1 MNEQKEI
8 LEGYSSLEKGAYL
21 GAIATIATAD
31 RTATEEEME
40 YLEALCESAKLSEA
54 QTDMIKRAAN
64 ELTGDELKKSL
75 DILKTSN
82 LKYSLITDMIAF
94 AESDG
99 SYTDEEKKE
108 IERIAIYLGVNEK
121 QFSLLDEFAHEATEE
136 AETVSTGTGEQTH
149 KQNFL
154 SGGLKEKMQSAGI
167 DTSGLLKGLI
177 GVMGPILLAGMLGG
191 GRRRSG
197 GGMFGN
203 NTRGGDMFGNATR
216 GGGKMGGGAMGGGL
230 GSLIGMLGG
239 GRRNRPTGR
248 SGGLFGGLLKGF

>member
-1 MNEQKEI
+1 MNDQKEI
-8 LEGYSSLEKGAYL
+8 LEGYSGIEKGAYL

-40 YLEALCESAKLSEA
+40 YLEALCESANLTES
-54 QTDMIKRAAN
+54 QTAMIKRAAN
-64 ELTGDELKKSL
+64 ELTGDELKRSL
-75 DILKTSN
+75 DVLKTSN

-99 SYTDEEKKE
+99 SYTEEEKKE
-108 IERIAIYLGVNEK
+108 IERIATYLGVNEK
-121 QFSLLDEFAHEATEE
+121 QFSLLDEFAHEATTE
-136 AETVSTGTGEQTH
+136 AETISTNSDDQPQ
-149 KQNFL
+149 KQSFL
-154 SGGLKEKMQSAGI
+154 SGSLKEKMQGAGI
-167 DTSGLLKGLI
+167 DTSGLMKGLI

-191 GRRRSG
+191 GRRRRS

-203 NTRGGDMFGNATR
+203 NRSGAGM
-216 GGGKMGGGAMGGGL
+216 MGGGAMGGGL

-239 GRRNRPTGR
+239 GRKSRPAGR

>member
-8 LEGYSSLEKGAYL
+8 LEGYSNLEKGAYL

-40 YLEALCESAKLSEA
+40 YLEALCESANLTDS

-75 DILKTSN
+75 DVLKTSS

-99 SYTDEEKKE
+99 SYTDEERKE
-108 IERIAIYLGVNEK
+108 IERIATYLGVNEK

-136 AETVSTGTGEQTH
+136 AETVSSSGGEQSQ
-149 KQNFL
+149 KQSFL
-154 SGGLKEKMQSAGI
+154 SGGLKDKMQDAGI
-167 DTSGLLKGLI
+167 DTSGLMKGLI

-191 GRRRSG
+191 GRRRRSGGIFGNNTGG

-203 NTRGGDMFGNATR
+203 TR
-216 GGGKMGGGAMGGGL
+216 GGGMMGGGAMGGGL

-239 GRRNRPTGR
+239 GRRSRPTGR
-248 SGGLFGGLLKGF
+248 SGGLFGGLFKGF

>member
-167 DTSGLLKGLI
+167 DTSGLLKG
-177 GVMGPILLAGMLGG
+177 
-191 GRRRSG
+191 
-197 GGMFGN
+197 
-203 NTRGGDMFGNATR
+203 
-216 GGGKMGGGAMGGGL
+216 
-230 GSLIGMLGG
+230 
-239 GRRNRPTGR
+239 
-248 SGGLFGGLLKGF
+248 

>member
-40 YLEALCESAKLSEA
+40 YLEALCESAKLNES
-54 QTDMIKRAAN
+54 QTAMIKRAAN

-75 DILKTSN
+75 DVLKTSD

-99 SYTDEEKKE
+99 SYTDEERKE
-108 IERIAIYLGVNEK
+108 IERIAAYLGVNEK
-121 QFSLLDEFAHEATEE
+121 QFSLLDEFAHETTAE
-136 AETVSTGTGEQTH
+136 AETVATGEHTQ
-149 KQNFL
+149 KQSFL
-154 SGGLKEKMQSAGI
+154 SGGLKEKMQNAGI
-167 DTSGLLKGLI
+167 NTSGLMKGLL
-177 GVMGPILLAGMLGG
+177 GVMGPILLAGMIGG
-191 GRRRSG
+191 GKRRSG

-203 NTRGGDMFGNATR
+203 ATR
-216 GGGKMGGGAMGGGL
+216 GGMMGGGAMGGGL

-239 GRRNRPTGR
+239 GRRSRPAGR